1 MAADPRGA
9 SCPSVTAFVRCRIV
23 ALTMRQRA
31 RRRRVLVFLCSVV
44 AHFVKKESP
53 DGSGK
58 AARASQAGSAWGHSL
73 ASQGRD
79 KLSIWA
85 APSAERA
92 TYRGSAAE

>member
-23 ALTMRQRA
+23 ALTMRRRA

-73 ASQGRD
+73 ASRD

-92 TYRGSAAE
+92 THRGSAAE